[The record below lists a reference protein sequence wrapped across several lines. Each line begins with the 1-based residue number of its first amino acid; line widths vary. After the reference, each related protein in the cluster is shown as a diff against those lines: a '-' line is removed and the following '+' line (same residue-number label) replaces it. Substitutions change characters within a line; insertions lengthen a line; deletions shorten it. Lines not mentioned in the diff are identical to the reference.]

1 MTLKEQKNKPT
12 IYSLVDNEKWKPIWG
27 YPGYEVSNYGRV
39 ISHWKMRGG
48 SKKGRVLDGHPNAR
62 VPNVDSGKDFN
73 FIDPSYTK
81 FIGTQESPNTK
92 RKRGYIKVL
101 LNRDKL
107 LKESHPISHYNKI
120 KEGEPTKFGIYKA
133 HFPMHKLVMWHFS
146 WLDYKPE
153 QIGISKEEWL
163 SMPERAKVIIRQ
175 SLEINHI
182 DHDPTNNK
190 LSNLEWVT
198 KVENSQAYKN
208 SDKYAEYHKRIVGV
222 STILEKRRNIL

>member
-39 ISHWKMRGG
+39 ISHWKMDRRKGQRADGNYIEPSYIRFIG
-48 SKKGRVLDGHPNAR
+48 SPESKTPKKGK
-62 VPNVDSGKDFN
+62 GK
-73 FIDPSYTK
+73 K
-81 FIGTQESPNTK
+81 A
-92 RKRGYIKVL
+92 GYVQVL
-101 LNRDKL
+101 LGRDKL

-208 SDKYAEYHKRIVGV
+208 SDKYAEYVKGTYGV

>member
-39 ISHWKMRGG
+39 ISHWKMIGRGRG
-48 SKKGRVLDGHPNAR
+48 QPAGYKL
-62 VPNVDSGKDFN
+62 
-73 FIDPSYTK
+73 DPSYTR
-81 FIGTQESPNTK
+81 FIGSPESKTPK
-92 RKRGYIKVL
+92 KGKGKKAGYVQVL
-101 LNRDKL
+101 LGRDKL

-182 DHDPTNNK
+182 DHNPTNNK

-198 KVENSQAYKN
+198 KVENSQAYKD
-208 SDKYAEYHKRIVGV
+208 SDKYAEYVKETYGV

>member
-12 IYSLVDNEKWKPIWG
+12 IYSLVDDEQWKPIWG
-27 YPGYEVSNYGRV
+27 YPGYEVSDYGRV

-48 SKKGRVLDGHPNAR
+48 SKKGRISHTD
-62 VPNVDSGKDFN
+62 KDFVS
-73 FIDPSYTK
+73 IDFSYTR
-81 FIGTQESPNTK
+81 FIGTTESLNTTK
-92 RKRGYIKVL
+92 KRGYIQVSL
-101 LNRDKL
+101 SRDKL
-107 LKESHPISHYNKI
+107 LQESHPISHYNKL
-120 KEGEPTKFGIYKA
+120 KEGEPTKFGFYITT
-133 HFPMHKLVMWHFS
+133 FPMHKLVMWHFS

-208 SDKYAEYHKRIVGV
+208 SDKYAKYVEGTYGV